1 MKESAKLVETEGLDL
16 ATFGQRLR
24 HARRAR
30 GMTLADLG
38 ARVDRT
44 PSVLSLIEN
53 GRREPKLSLV
63 EQLAAALS
71 VPVSELLKKQPP
83 SRRAQLEIALEQAQ
97 RDPSYAALG
106 LPPLRVGARVP
117 TDVLEH
123 LVAVAAELR
132 AQRSK
137 PTATP
142 EEARAANAAL
152 RASMRERDNYFP
164 SIERA
169 AADALA
175 RAGYAGGALSQG
187 MLLSVVG
194 RHGFSVQFVPD
205 LPRSVRS
212 LTDLRSNRIYVKQ
225 ESVGGHSPRAV
236 ILQALGHFLLGHDTP
251 RDFADFLRLR
261 VEANYFAAA
270 MLIPESAAVSFLRA
284 AMDRRDLAVEDL
296 VDVFSVS
303 YEMAAHRVT
312 NLITHHLG
320 LPCHFVKNDSTGVIY
335 KAYENDGVVF
345 PADISGAIEGQ
356 RMCRK
361 WSGRQVFSAA
371 DRFSPHYQ
379 YSDTPSGSY
388 FCVAQID
395 PRADDRGSA
404 ITLGVPFE
412 HSRWFRGRETT
423 TRMRSQCPDGECCQ
437 RAPLALAERWEGLAW
452 PSARAHSHILSAL
465 PAGSFP
471 GVDDVDVYEFLDRHA
486 TGLTIA
492 PAAPEVPTAP
502 PASSCSP
509 GRPPGSSCS
518 PPDSSCSP
526 CSPPDSSCSPG
537 SLARPS
543 LIAKV
548 YFVAKGISINSYQM
562 SP

>member
-1 MKESAKLVETEGLDL
+1 MKESQKLVETEGLDL

-30 GMTLADLG
+30 GLTLAELG
-38 ARVDRT
+38 AKVGRT

-53 GRREPKLSLV
+53 GRREPRLSLV

-97 RDPSYAALG
+97 RDPSYRALG
-106 LPPLRVGARVP
+106 LPVLRVGTRVP

-123 LVAVAAELR
+123 IVALAAELR

-152 RASMRERDNYFP
+152 RASMRQRDNYFS
-164 SIERA
+164 SIEEA
-169 AADALA
+169 AASALE
-175 RAGYAGGALSQG
+175 RSGYSGGALSQG
-187 MLLSVVG
+187 MLMSVVAK
-194 RHGFSVQFVPD
+194 HGFSVQFVPD

-212 LTDLRSNRIYVKQ
+212 LTDLHSNRIYVKQ

-251 RDFADFLRLR
+251 RDFADFLRQR

-270 MLIPESAAVSFLRA
+270 MLIPEPAAVSFLRS
-284 AMDRRDLAVEDL
+284 AMSRRDLAVEDL

-312 NLITHHLG
+312 NLVTHHLE
-320 LPCHFVKNDSTGVIY
+320 LPCHFVKNDASGIIY
-335 KAYENDGVVF
+335 KAYENDGVIF
-345 PADISGAIEGQ
+345 PADITGAIEGQ

-361 WSGRQVFSAA
+361 WSGRQVFAA
-371 DRFSPHYQ
+371 PDRFSPYYQ
-379 YSDTPSGSY
+379 YSDTPAGTY
-388 FCVAQID
+388 FCVAQVD
-395 PRADDRGSA
+395 PRADRGFA

-412 HSRWFRGRETT
+412 HSRWFRGRESTVR
-423 TRMRSQCPDGECCQ
+423 TRSFCPDGECCQ
-437 RAPLALAERWEGLAW
+437 RAPLALAERWEGMAW
-452 PSARAHSHILSAL
+452 PSARAHSHILSVL

-471 GVDDVDVYEFLDRHA
+471 GVDDVDIYEFLDRHA
-486 TGLTIA
+486 A
-492 PAAPEVPTAP
+492 E
-502 PASSCSP
+502 
-509 GRPPGSSCS
+509 
-518 PPDSSCSP
+518 
-526 CSPPDSSCSPG
+526 
-537 SLARPS
+537 
-543 LIAKV
+543 
-548 YFVAKGISINSYQM
+548 
-562 SP
+562 